1 MDFQMS
7 KEEFVSLLGRLSI
20 PNAVEQVNDSIVH
33 IKLWHNGKIF
43 RARFV
48 GGDGIYV
55 FTNFFGGLIY
65 ENILR
70 HRGIHNGRR

>member
-7 KEEFVSLLGRLSI
+7 KEEFVALLGRLSI
-20 PNAVEQVNDSIVH
+20 PNTVEQVNDSIVH

-48 GGDGIYV
+48 GGDGTYV
-55 FTNFFGGLIY
+55 FTNFLEG
-65 ENILR
+65 
-70 HRGIHNGRR
+70 